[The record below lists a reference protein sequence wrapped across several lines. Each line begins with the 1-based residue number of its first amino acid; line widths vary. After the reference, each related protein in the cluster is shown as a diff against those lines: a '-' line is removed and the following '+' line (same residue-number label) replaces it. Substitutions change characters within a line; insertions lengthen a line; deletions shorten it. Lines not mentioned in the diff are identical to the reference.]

1 MNSLI
6 LQSATRYMLPLLLLF
21 SIFVLLRGH
30 NDPGGGFTG
39 GLVAAAA
46 FSLYALAADVRGAR
60 NVLRFD
66 PHILIG
72 AGLLL
77 ALGSG
82 MWALFLGQPFLTEQ
96 WALLHLP
103 ALGEVEIGTP
113 LIFDVG
119 VYMVVLGVTL
129 MIVLSLAE
137 E

>member
-1 MNSLI
+1 MNSII
-6 LQSATRYMLPLLLLF
+6 LRSATRYMLPLLLLF
-21 SIFVLLRGH
+21 SVFVLIRGH

-46 FSLYALAADVRGAR
+46 FSLYALAANVAGAR

-66 PHILIG
+66 PHILVG
-72 AGLLL
+72 AGMLL

-82 MWALFLGQPFLTEQ
+82 LWALVLGQPFLTEQ
-96 WALLHLP
+96 WLTVHAP
-103 ALGEVEIGTP
+103 GLGHIEIGTP
-113 LIFDVG
+113 VVFDIG
-119 VYMVVLGVTL
+119 VYLVVLGVTL